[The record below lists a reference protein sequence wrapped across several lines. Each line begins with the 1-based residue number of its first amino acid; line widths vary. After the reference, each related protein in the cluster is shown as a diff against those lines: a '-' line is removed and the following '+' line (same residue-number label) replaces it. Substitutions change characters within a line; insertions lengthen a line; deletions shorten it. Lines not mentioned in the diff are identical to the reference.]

1 MIEIVD
7 VIERGRGHD
16 PQFHLSS
23 RAFNGQRRNT
33 Q

>member
-7 VIERGRGHD
+7 AIERGRGHD
-16 PQFHLSS
+16 SQFHLSS
-23 RAFNGQRRNT
+23 REFNEQRRNT